1 MLQIVIGVEIH
12 SFEYDKEKQTRKGA
26 LPMTKQRKLRHL
38 EYYDL
43 QAEYDDLY
51 AKSKQGATFTH
62 LMELI
67 ANENNIKLAYRNI
80 KRNGGSNTPGVDKL
94 NIHDIEK
101 VDAEKYVEI
110 IQRKL
115 AWYKP
120 KPVKRVEI
128 PKPNGKTRPLGI
140 PTMIDRLVQ
149 QCILQVLEPICEA
162 KFHERSNGFRPNRGA
177 EHAIAQCYRMI
188 QMQKLYFVVDID
200 IQGFFDNVNHSK
212 LIKQMWNLGIQ
223 DKKLLSVIKEMLKA
237 PIVMPDG
244 TVVKPTKGTPQG
256 GILSPLLSN
265 IVLNELDW
273 WISSQWETMPT
284 RKQYYHQ
291 ISYNGTENMGH
302 TYRALR
308 TTNLKEMYIIR
319 YADDFKIFC
328 RKRSDAQKVF
338 IATEQWLWDRL
349 KLQISREKSK
359 IVNLKRHYSE
369 FLGFELKAVKKN
381 GGYVVRSHMTD
392 KAMRKETDMLIKQ
405 IKYIQNP
412 KDARE
417 EGAAVNIY
425 NSMVW
430 GIHNYYRYATDVTL
444 DCRKIQ
450 FQLNRVFKNRLG
462 KRLKKH
468 GEIKNKYIFE
478 HYGKSKQM
486 RYVCNVPMCPVGYI
500 QTRNP
505 MYKKK
510 SICKYTVDG
519 RSEIHKNQKF
529 DEGVIAVMHM
539 LARSFS
545 KSRSIEYQDNRI
557 SRYAAQYGKCAVT
570 GKVLWIDEIHCHHIL
585 PVSMG
590 GTDDYSNLVI
600 VHEDVHKLIHA
611 TLLETITAYRNILK
625 PTKSMLN
632 KINKYRL
639 AVGNTA
645 I

>member
-256 GILSPLLSN
+256 GL
-265 IVLNELDW
+265 
-273 WISSQWETMPT
+273 
-284 RKQYYHQ
+284 
-291 ISYNGTENMGH
+291 
-302 TYRALR
+302 
-308 TTNLKEMYIIR
+308 
-319 YADDFKIFC
+319 C
-328 RKRSDAQKVF
+328 
-338 IATEQWLWDRL
+338 
-349 KLQISREKSK
+349 
-359 IVNLKRHYSE
+359 
-369 FLGFELKAVKKN
+369 KA
-381 GGYVVRSHMTD
+381 
-392 KAMRKETDMLIKQ
+392 
-405 IKYIQNP
+405 
-412 KDARE
+412 
-417 EGAAVNIY
+417 
-425 NSMVW
+425 
-430 GIHNYYRYATDVTL
+430 
-444 DCRKIQ
+444 
-450 FQLNRVFKNRLG
+450 
-462 KRLKKH
+462 
-468 GEIKNKYIFE
+468 
-478 HYGKSKQM
+478 
-486 RYVCNVPMCPVGYI
+486 
-500 QTRNP
+500 
-505 MYKKK
+505 
-510 SICKYTVDG
+510 
-519 RSEIHKNQKF
+519 
-529 DEGVIAVMHM
+529 
-539 LARSFS
+539 
-545 KSRSIEYQDNRI
+545 
-557 SRYAAQYGKCAVT
+557 
-570 GKVLWIDEIHCHHIL
+570 
-585 PVSMG
+585 
-590 GTDDYSNLVI
+590 
-600 VHEDVHKLIHA
+600 
-611 TLLETITAYRNILK
+611 
-625 PTKSMLN
+625 
-632 KINKYRL
+632 
-639 AVGNTA
+639 
-645 I
+645 